1 MPIKMGWFSGELYLA
16 NWGAKSNYTISARIW
31 MGKLWYL
38 CILIPAYIVQKGKGV
53 EKYEELRTQKLMK
66 YETSSMIHRLK
77 VI

>member
-1 MPIKMGWFSGELYLA
+1 
-16 NWGAKSNYTISARIW
+16 

-38 CILIPAYIVQKGKGV
+38 CILIPAYIVQKGKEV